1 MKRNQSLLRSALV
14 AVPLGIIS
22 TLVGF
27 VAYKTFHPA
36 SGSSIVSIGATD
48 HKESHRGSWPQVQ
61 FLADSGLSP
70 VSEQE
75 LKSCKDSLPVGNE
88 REAPAHPDN
97 FGDRDPR
104 DAIGREIPNKPSII
118 VLHETVIS
126 APATVNLFQTPHPND
141 NDQASYHIL
150 IDRSGEIIR
159 IVPDAKRAYGSG
171 YSRFGDFTIH
181 SKSPDNFS
189 INNVALH
196 VSLETPSDGR
206 GDVTG
211 HSGYTNQQYSSIA
224 KQVLLWQA
232 KYGIPIFRVT
242 THEWADRSHSRYDPR
257 SFRWDLFDKFH
268 RQYAATCGFK
278 GLTLP

>member
-1 MKRNQSLLRSALV
+1 MKRNRSLLRSALV

-22 TLVGF
+22 TVVGF

-36 SGSSIVSIGATD
+36 TGNSTVSIGATD
-48 HKESHRGSWPQVQ
+48 HEESHRGSWPDVQ

-70 VSEQE
+70 VTEEE
-75 LKSCKDSLPVGNE
+75 LKLCKDSLPLGIE
-88 REAPAHPDN
+88 RDEPAHADN
-97 FGDRDPR
+97 FGERDPR
-104 DAIGREIPNKPSII
+104 DAIGREIPNTPAII

-126 APATVNLFQTPHPND
+126 EPATVELFQTPHPND
-141 NDQASYHIL
+141 NDQASYHVL
-150 IDRSGEIIR
+150 VGRSGETIR
-159 IVPDAKRAYGSG
+159 IVPDDKRAYGSG

-242 THEWADRSHSRYDPR
+242 THAWADRSHSRYDPR
-257 SFRWDLFDKFH
+257 SFRWDIFDRFH

>member
-22 TLVGF
+22 TVVGF
-27 VAYKTFHPA
+27 VAYKTFHP
-36 SGSSIVSIGATD
+36 STGNPSVSIVANDQEDVDKGT
-48 HKESHRGSWPQVQ
+48 WPQVQ
-61 FLADSGLSP
+61 FLADSGITP
-70 VSEQE
+70 VTEEE
-75 LKSCKDSLPVGNE
+75 LKLCKASLPVGIE
-88 REAPAHPDN
+88 RDAPAHPDN
-97 FGDRDPR
+97 FGERDPR
-104 DAIGREIPNKPSII
+104 DAIGREIPNKPAII

-126 APATVNLFQTPHPND
+126 EPATVDLFQTPHPND
-141 NDQASYHIL
+141 NDQASYHVL
-150 IDRSGEIIR
+150 VGRSGETIR
-159 IVPDAKRAYGSG
+159 IVPDDKRAYGSG

-242 THEWADRSHSRYDPR
+242 THAWADRSHSRYDPR
-257 SFRWDLFDKFH
+257 SFRWDVFDRFH